1 MAIIDPNTSA
11 ATPSSPT
18 PRQDISLDILVPLT
32 TLLPPLCC
40 AHPDP
45 PTRHLTFRL
54 LHLVLDATPPALRL
68 QILKD
73 LLEPSEEAFPQMRSA
88 AIGLVK
94 TSFLRALQA
103 KANVAAGT
111 DVFLSPILLKTVG
124 RYVFRADPPDLF
136 GNELEVDAF
145 LESTE
150 PARLVECLGLYYVLV
165 LRDADNM
172 VCPVFSSAQAC
183 YVLNNSVYFTTDWD
197 PGSRLDRQYRE
208 VVLRSLAF
216 HFDSLVGGPN
226 HCCRYD
232 RFFLLICFA
241 NCSYLGMAQTR
252 TKVSH
257 LRHFKPMLRGLTKH

>member
-1 MAIIDPNTSA
+1 MSLVLLAHVQPAIAPTVATLNTIFPAILTSIQSNIVLDESLAFLLMAIIDPNASA

-73 LLEPSEEAFPQMRSA
+73 LLEPSEDAFPQMRSA

-103 KANVAAGT
+103 KGNAAAGT
-111 DVFLSPILLKTVG
+111 DVFLSPTLLQTVG
-124 RYVFRADPPDLF
+124 RHVFRADPADLF
-136 GNELEVDAF
+136 RNELEVDAF

-172 VCPVFSSAQAC
+172 VCPVFSFGQAC

-197 PGSRLDRQYRE
+197 PRSRLD
-208 VVLRSLAF
+208 
-216 HFDSLVGGPN
+216 
-226 HCCRYD
+226 
-232 RFFLLICFA
+232 
-241 NCSYLGMAQTR
+241 
-252 TKVSH
+252 
-257 LRHFKPMLRGLTKH
+257 